1 MNEWFRES
9 WENSTGRNRWYSS
22 SYYNAATG
30 ELNLYSLFGLISFAG
45 GIFNFYNYIEH
56 RELFVSVLIAIFP
69 LGLGIAGLIMSF
81 RELPYALNRKSL
93 YRVIACM
100 AGVAFS
106 LLGLLFTIGLV
117 VILFLPPEMLSSI
130 AEALPSTADLSM

>member
-30 ELNLYSLFGLISFAG
+30 ELNLYSIFGLISFAG
-45 GIFNFYNYIEH
+45 GIFNVGNYIEH
-56 RELFVSVLIAIFP
+56 REAFVTVLIAIIP

-81 RELPYALNRKSL
+81 KELPYALNRKSL

-106 LLGLLFTIGLV
+106 IFGIFFSIVSVALV
-117 VILFLPPEMLSSI
+117 FMPPELVSTI
-130 AEALPSTADLSM
+130 AEAI